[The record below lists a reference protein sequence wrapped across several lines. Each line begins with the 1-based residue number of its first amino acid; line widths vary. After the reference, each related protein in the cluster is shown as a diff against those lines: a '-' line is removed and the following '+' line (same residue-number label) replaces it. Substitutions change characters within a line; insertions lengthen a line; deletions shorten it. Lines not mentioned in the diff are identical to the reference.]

1 MVLSGENLYTI
12 ANRYG
17 VTAKDI
23 RKWNGLGSNRVAKGK
38 RLRLY
43 VDNGGVA
50 FASATKT
57 PVKSTTVTAKSTATT
72 TKKSLPPLQNRSL
85 PLIKI
90 LSLIR
95 LNREIRF
102 IRFPRNYPGVT
113 ASSLQKVNGCQSG
126 YPSGSSTEDTG
137 RMIISGI
144 NSSLTLF
151 FRFLRALEK
160 DVNDFL
166 FLCIRKKK
174 QSYGFIG

>member
-1 MVLSGENLYTI
+1 MALYQVVRPGKNHHVVLSGENLYTI

-72 TKKSLPPLQNRSL
+72 TKKSASAATKQIASANKDFVSYKVKSGDSL
-85 PLIKI
+85 YSISKK
-90 LSLIR
+90 
-95 LNREIRF
+95 
-102 IRFPRNYPGVT
+102 YPGVT
-113 ASSLQKVNGCQSG
+113 ASSLQ
-126 YPSGSSTEDTG
+126 
-137 RMIISGI
+137 R
-144 NSSLTLF
+144 
-151 FRFLRALEK
+151 
-160 DVNDFL
+160 
-166 FLCIRKKK
+166 
-174 QSYGFIG
+174 

>member
-57 PVKSTTVTAKSTATT
+57 PVKSTTATAKSTATT
-72 TKKSLPPLQNRSL
+72 TKKSASAVQNRSL

-102 IRFPRNYPGVT
+102 IRFPRN
-113 ASSLQKVNGCQSG
+113 
-126 YPSGSSTEDTG
+126 
-137 RMIISGI
+137 
-144 NSSLTLF
+144 TLGLPPLPYK
-151 FRFLRALEK
+151 R
-160 DVNDFL
+160 
-166 FLCIRKKK
+166 
-174 QSYGFIG
+174 